1 MELTR
6 ADRHRYIYIWALSYC
21 SFHCFEQ
28 RVGDGQTLLLLLSV
42 PCSKGLWKTSSTAW
56 HSDADTKRLYSSNLL
71 DAVLTKSSPMD
82 LRCRPGRPFLHHQYC
97 VLCLTK
103 MRSSTVMWPIWLVL
117 SGSRGKLKL
126 YRFFCSNH
134 DPPRFSSCIS
144 RSNTNTTISNCL
156 HRHSS
161 PLLKTLKYPPNL
173 VQPRIVTSQPFRTT
187 VQDLPHTANCS
198 GDSSV
203 SNVSQQAH
211 RWTIASCW
219 TAGLQIWFH
228 QGKPFE
234 DERWDM

>member
-28 RVGDGQTLLLLLSV
+28 RVGDGRTLLLLLSV

-71 DAVLTKSSPMD
+71 DAVLTESSPMD

-126 YRFFCSNH
+126 YRFFARIMTRRAFH
-134 DPPRFSSCIS
+134 PAFRGQIQTPRSAIAY
-144 RSNTNTTISNCL
+144 TAIL
-156 HRHSS
+156 H
-161 PLLKTLKYPPNL
+161 LY
-173 VQPRIVTSQPFRTT
+173 
-187 VQDLPHTANCS
+187 
-198 GDSSV
+198 
-203 SNVSQQAH
+203 
-211 RWTIASCW
+211 
-219 TAGLQIWFH
+219 
-228 QGKPFE
+228 
-234 DERWDM
+234 